1 MYLPSVPT
9 VLLARIQLALGSLLF
24 PTVLV
29 VAPVPMGVALVGP
42 SVRLVQL
49 ARTHPALEMCCVL
62 YALLDLFLLVLGLHP
77 HLGVLGVIQGILL
90 PVQELLS
97 APHAHQVSPAHI

>member
-62 YALLDLFLLVLGLHP
+62 HALLDIFPLVPELHP
-77 HLGVLGVIQGILL
+77 HLGVLLVLQGNLP
-90 PVQELLS
+90 PVQGGLS
-97 APHAHQVSPAHI
+97 ARHAHQVSHYHI